1 MYQLTYS
8 SISSDGLRLEDLNNI
23 LEEAKAKNASMNI
36 SGCLIHH
43 NETFVQILEGNKQHV
58 LEIFE
63 KIKNDNR
70 HHTIKLLWDNSIDQ
84 RYFVEWNMAFYRPKD
99 NDSQSFVENILM
111 LSEYSDKST
120 SALLSFWAEIGKV
133 LRSNLLKR

>member
-63 KIKNDNR
+63 KIKNDSR